1 MLYGAGQ
8 SRMSRTSA
16 ASMFAGY
23 EGGVAG
29 GVGLP
34 MGFDSSSM
42 TTNEKLTMQNLNDR
56 LASYL
61 DKVSS
66 DYQQSAAVTINI
78 VVIITLEE
86 FSPNSARTDDASMR
100 PDTRVYNPRNQ
111 IDTSSFK

>member
-8 SRMSRTSA
+8 F
-16 ASMFAGY
+16 ASY
-23 EGGVAG
+23 EGGVPG
-29 GVGLP
+29 GVVLP
-34 MGFDSSSM
+34 TSFDSSSI
-42 TTNEKLTMQNLNDR
+42 TINEKLTMQNLNDR